1 MVDLKEKKIEDFDRE
16 DRQGVMVAKEP
27 RKVDQAIQIEM
38 LNYLVEILK
47 TLKQIEAN
55 TRPLI

>member
-16 DRQGVMVAKEP
+16 DRQGVMVGKEP
-27 RKVDQAIQIEM
+27 IKVDQAIQIEM